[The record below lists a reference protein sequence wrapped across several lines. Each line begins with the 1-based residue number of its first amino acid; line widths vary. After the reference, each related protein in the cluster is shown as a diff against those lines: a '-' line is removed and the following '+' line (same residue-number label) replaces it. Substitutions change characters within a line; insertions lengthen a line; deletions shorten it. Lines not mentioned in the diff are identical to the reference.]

1 MPVRK
6 VDGGWKWGNHGKV
19 YPTREQAEKQG
30 EAAYANGYTGD
41 TESRRVED
49 INGWF
54 EVEGN
59 PLSKVGVFQYS
70 GKFISADLPQ
80 DELFWV
86 YRPKESLSD
95 PETID
100 SFKLVPWTND
110 HPKRLLGDPDQ
121 GGIAP
126 EDKGIEGVI
135 GERVY
140 FDPDDEMLKGNI
152 KVFSRT
158 HADRIASGKEE
169 LSVGY
174 RSKYEYSPGTYKGQP
189 YQYVQT
195 EIRGNHLASVD
206 HGRMG
211 PDVAVL
217 DGFTFTIDHKEIFQM
232 RKTNQLRVAMGKVIA
247 LGDKDPEIKKL
258 VAALAPGLHALASM
272 KAVMDADELK
282 AEEKED
288 KEDDDLAKAA
298 KDAEEKE
305 KEDEEKKK
313 KAAEDE
319 AEEKR
324 KADEVK
330 GGEKANKE
338 ERKERE
344 GMDANEVRRI
354 VDAAV
359 ARALGTVSHG
369 MDAKEMMVQVGQ
381 RDKLAEQLSH
391 FIGTFDAS
399 EMTHAEVASYGLSK
413 LGIQAAKGTEL
424 ATLTGYLHGRQPS
437 KAVTAMD
444 SKESTS
450 FLKNYLA
457 PAK

>member
-1 MPVRK
+1 
-6 VDGGWKWGNHGKV
+6 
-19 YPTREQAEKQG
+19 
-30 EAAYANGYTGD
+30 
-41 TESRRVED
+41 
-49 INGWF
+49 
-54 EVEGN
+54 
-59 PLSKVGVFQYS
+59 
-70 GKFISADLPQ
+70 
-80 DELFWV
+80 
-86 YRPKESLSD
+86 
-95 PETID
+95 
-100 SFKLVPWTND
+100 
-110 HPKRLLGDPDQ
+110 
-121 GGIAP
+121 
-126 EDKGIEGVI
+126 
-135 GERVY
+135 
-140 FDPDDEMLKGNI
+140 
-152 KVFSRT
+152 
-158 HADRIASGKEE
+158 
-169 LSVGY
+169 
-174 RSKYEYSPGTYKGQP
+174 
-189 YQYVQT
+189 
-195 EIRGNHLASVD
+195 
-206 HGRMG
+206 
-211 PDVAVL
+211 
-217 DGFTFTIDHKEIFQM
+217 M

-258 VAALAPGLHALASM
+258 VTQLAPGLNALASM
-272 KAVMDADELK
+272 KSVMDAEELK

-298 KDAEEKE
+298 KDAEE

-330 GGEKANKE
+330 GGEKANRE
-338 ERKERE
+338 ERKEGE
-344 GMDANEVRRI
+344 GMDATEVQRI

-359 ARALGTVSHG
+359 ARALGSVPHG

-437 KAVTAMD
+437 KAVAAMD

>member
-1 MPVRK
+1 
-6 VDGGWKWGNHGKV
+6 
-19 YPTREQAEKQG
+19 
-30 EAAYANGYTGD
+30 
-41 TESRRVED
+41 
-49 INGWF
+49 
-54 EVEGN
+54 
-59 PLSKVGVFQYS
+59 
-70 GKFISADLPQ
+70 
-80 DELFWV
+80 
-86 YRPKESLSD
+86 
-95 PETID
+95 
-100 SFKLVPWTND
+100 
-110 HPKRLLGDPDQ
+110 
-121 GGIAP
+121 
-126 EDKGIEGVI
+126 
-135 GERVY
+135 
-140 FDPDDEMLKGNI
+140 
-152 KVFSRT
+152 
-158 HADRIASGKEE
+158 
-169 LSVGY
+169 
-174 RSKYEYSPGTYKGQP
+174 
-189 YQYVQT
+189 
-195 EIRGNHLASVD
+195 
-206 HGRMG
+206 
-211 PDVAVL
+211 
-217 DGFTFTIDHKEIFQM
+217 M

-258 VAALAPGLHALASM
+258 VTQLAPGLNALASM
-272 KAVMDADELK
+272 KSVMDAEELK

-298 KDAEEKE
+298 KDAEE

-330 GGEKANKE
+330 GGEKANRE
-338 ERKERE
+338 ERKEGE
-344 GMDANEVRRI
+344 GMDATEVQRI

-359 ARALGTVSHG
+359 ARALGSVPHG

-437 KAVTAMD
+437 KSVTAMD

>member
-1 MPVRK
+1 
-6 VDGGWKWGNHGKV
+6 
-19 YPTREQAEKQG
+19 
-30 EAAYANGYTGD
+30 
-41 TESRRVED
+41 
-49 INGWF
+49 
-54 EVEGN
+54 
-59 PLSKVGVFQYS
+59 
-70 GKFISADLPQ
+70 
-80 DELFWV
+80 
-86 YRPKESLSD
+86 
-95 PETID
+95 
-100 SFKLVPWTND
+100 
-110 HPKRLLGDPDQ
+110 
-121 GGIAP
+121 
-126 EDKGIEGVI
+126 
-135 GERVY
+135 
-140 FDPDDEMLKGNI
+140 
-152 KVFSRT
+152 
-158 HADRIASGKEE
+158 
-169 LSVGY
+169 
-174 RSKYEYSPGTYKGQP
+174 
-189 YQYVQT
+189 
-195 EIRGNHLASVD
+195 
-206 HGRMG
+206 
-211 PDVAVL
+211 
-217 DGFTFTIDHKEIFQM
+217 M

-272 KAVMDADELK
+272 KTVMDAEELK

-288 KEDDDLAKAA
+288 DEADDLTKAA

-305 KEDEEKKK
+305 EEEKKK

-330 GGEKANKE
+330 GGEKANRE

-344 GMDANEVRRI
+344 GMDATEVQRI

-359 ARALGTVSHG
+359 ARALGSVPHG

-437 KAVTAMD
+437 KSVTAMD

>member
-1 MPVRK
+1 MPIRK
-6 VDGGWKWGNHGKV
+6 VEGGWK
-19 YPTREQAEKQG
+19 Q
-30 EAAYANGYTGD
+30 GD

-110 HPKRLLGDPDQ
+110 HPKRLLGDPEQ

-140 FDPDDEMLKGNI
+140 FDPDDDMLKGNI
-152 KVFSRT
+152 KVFSRA

-169 LSVGY
+169 LSIGY
-174 RSKYEYSPGTYKGQP
+174 RSKYQYSPGTYKGQP

-217 DGFTFTIDHKEIFQM
+217 DGFTFTIDHREVFKM

-288 KEDDDLAKAA
+288 DEDDDLAKAA
-298 KDAEEKE
+298 KDAEELKAEE
-305 KEDEEKKK
+305 KEDD
-313 KAAEDE
+313 EDE

-330 GGEKANKE
+330 GGEKANEK

-344 GMDANEVRRI
+344 GMDAKEVQRI

-359 ARALGTVSHG
+359 ARALSSVSHG
-369 MDAKEMMVQVGQ
+369 MDAKEVMVQVGQ

-413 LGIQAAKGTEL
+413 LGISAPKGAEL
-424 ATLTGYLHGRQPS
+424 ATLTGYLHGRKPS
-437 KAVTAMD
+437 KPVAAMD
-444 SKESTS
+444 SKESPS
-450 FLKNYLA
+450 FLQTYLA
-457 PAK
+457 AAK

>member
-1 MPVRK
+1 
-6 VDGGWKWGNHGKV
+6 
-19 YPTREQAEKQG
+19 
-30 EAAYANGYTGD
+30 
-41 TESRRVED
+41 
-49 INGWF
+49 
-54 EVEGN
+54 
-59 PLSKVGVFQYS
+59 
-70 GKFISADLPQ
+70 
-80 DELFWV
+80 
-86 YRPKESLSD
+86 
-95 PETID
+95 
-100 SFKLVPWTND
+100 
-110 HPKRLLGDPDQ
+110 
-121 GGIAP
+121 
-126 EDKGIEGVI
+126 
-135 GERVY
+135 
-140 FDPDDEMLKGNI
+140 
-152 KVFSRT
+152 
-158 HADRIASGKEE
+158 
-169 LSVGY
+169 
-174 RSKYEYSPGTYKGQP
+174 
-189 YQYVQT
+189 
-195 EIRGNHLASVD
+195 
-206 HGRMG
+206 
-211 PDVAVL
+211 
-217 DGFTFTIDHKEIFQM
+217 M

-338 ERKERE
+338 ERRERE
-344 GMDANEVRRI
+344 GMDAKEVQRI

-359 ARALGTVSHG
+359 ARALASVSHG

-413 LGIQAAKGTEL
+413 LGIPAAKGAEL

-444 SKESTS
+444 SKEST

>member
-70 GKFISADLPQ
+70 GKFISADLPPDQ
-80 DELFWV
+80 LFWV

-95 PETID
+95 PEAID

-110 HPKRLLGDPDQ
+110 HPKRLLGDPEQ
-121 GGIAP
+121 GGVAP

-140 FDPDDEMLKGNI
+140 FDPADEMLKGNI

-206 HGRMG
+206 YGRMG

-217 DGFTFTIDHKEIFQM
+217 DGFTFTIDSKEIHQM
-232 RKTNQLRVAMGKVIA
+232 RKTNQLRIAMGKVIA

-258 VAALAPGLHALASM
+258 VQQLAPGLNALASLRS
-272 KAVMDADELK
+272 VMDAEELK

-324 KADEVK
+324 KADDVK
-330 GGEKANKE
+330 GGEKANRE

-344 GMDANEVRRI
+344 GMDAKEVQRI

-359 ARALGTVSHG
+359 ARALSSVSHG

-399 EMTHAEVASYGLSK
+399 EMTHSEVASYGLSK
-413 LGIQAAKGTEL
+413 LGIAAPKGAEL
-424 ATLTGYLHGRQPS
+424 ATLTGYLHGRKPS
-437 KAVTAMD
+437 KPVAAMD
-444 SKESTS
+444 SKESPS
-450 FLKNYLA
+450 FLQTYLA
-457 PAK
+457 AAK